1 MLQAIANGAVG
12 HDYGGNLADAMQSSA
27 RILPFTVSLTDEA
40 EDAMDRVRQEA
51 LDLLRAHAG
60 TYATALFGRFAENT
74 AKLAMIAAI
83 SRNPAKPITETR
95 DVAWAAA
102 LVEHCIRTT
111 LREADRRVSKN
122 EVESNH
128 KVVLEI
134 IRNNPGIDAT
144 SLTRRTQFLSKRE
157 RDEILDVLLESEQ
170 IVRVVGPQ
178 VGRGRPMTK
187 FWPAS

>member
-1 MLQAIANGAVG
+1 
-12 HDYGGNLADAMQSSA
+12 
-27 RILPFTVSLTDEA
+27 
-40 EDAMDRVRQEA
+40 MDRVRQEA

-83 SRNPAKPITETR
+83 SRNPAKPVTEKR
-95 DVAWAAA
+95 DIVWAAA

-122 EVESNH
+122 KVEANH

-134 IRNNPGIDAT
+134 IRNNPGIDGNTLA
-144 SLTRRTQFLSKRE
+144 RKTQFLSKRE
-157 RDEILDVLLESEQ
+157 RDEIVDTLVESEQ
-170 IVRVVGPQ
+170 VVRIVHPKH
-178 VGRGRPMTK
+178 GRGRPLSQ
-187 FWPAS
+187 FWPASPGAEGEPQFLN